1 MELGEIVI
9 FTQRSNLAFA
19 GLHKIQDLLEVE
31 SIGLVPDST
40 LLVLASIPSLN
51 VLQKNEL
58 SQLIENHQEIIFWC
72 YGDLIWNIPFWHS
85 VEKQLQGKKVLWIV
99 ASERWKK
106 LAEFFIPHQNLVVH
120 EHPLEKQVND
130 VGLRQEFRQKLG
142 VQENEKLLFY
152 AGRKNIHKNLPWLV
166 KAWREVADISSEP
179 IKLAVAGP
187 WCDYGTGQSLEKL
200 QKSWRNLS
208 ELFSEDLLDL
218 GPVTPQQVTGIL
230 HASDVAL
237 SMSTF
242 LEEDYGLFL
251 REARGIGT
259 PIVATN
265 WGGHADLND
274 AGSFLVDVKFKD
286 SSIVLDHVQA
296 GGQIRKALSF
306 KLRSHLYGHQKLD
319 LKNIPE
325 VSFNGF
331 QARQASDLTKD
342 NWLSIMMGS

>member
-19 GLHKIQDLLEVE
+19 GLHKIQDLLQVE
-31 SIGLVPDST
+31 SIGQVPEGT
-40 LLVLASIPSLN
+40 LLVLASIPSLD

-85 VEKQLQGKKVLWIV
+85 MEKQLQGKKVLWIV

-106 LAEFFIPHQNLVVH
+106 LAEFFIPQQNLVVR
-120 EHPLEKQVND
+120 EHPLERQLPD
-130 VGLRQEFRQKLG
+130 PGLREVFRQKLG

-152 AGRKNIHKNLPWLV
+152 AGRKNSHKNLPWLV
-166 KAWREVADISSEP
+166 KAWREVADSSSQAV
-179 IKLAVAGP
+179 KLAVAGP
-187 WCDYGTGQSLEKL
+187 WCDYGAGQSVEKI
-200 QKSWRNLS
+200 QKSWKNLS

-218 GPVTPQQVTGIL
+218 GQITSQEVTGIL
-230 HASDVAL
+230 HAADIAI

-251 REARGIGT
+251 REARAIGI
-259 PIVATN
+259 PVVATN
-265 WGGHADLND
+265 WGGHADLKD

-286 SSIVLDHVQA
+286 SSLVLDHAQA
-296 GGQIRKALSF
+296 GTQIRKALSF
-306 KLRSHLYGHQKLD
+306 KLESHLYGHQKLD
-319 LKNIPE
+319 LQNIPQ
-325 VSFNGF
+325 VSFDGF
-331 QARQASDLTKD
+331 HAKQVSDLTQAHWK
-342 NWLSIMMGS
+342 SIMIGS